1 MSELDRGLFRK
12 QALEFHRLGGVRGD
26 VLHITPAMLG
36 AMQALLFAIAVVG
49 LTFVCTAEVRRYSN
63 GPAVVLLD
71 GRHDVTADRPGV
83 IGSIDARVGQ
93 RVHAG
98 DVLVHLS
105 AQSETVELAA
115 IERELEDQLLLLMR
129 QPDDHAARDALIA
142 LRARRDVA
150 ETALERSVLHA
161 SDDAEVVDLRV
172 RVGQRVEPGTPLLAL
187 QGAAR
192 NVQLTALLPGPDR
205 PRIRAGM
212 PLRVRLSGFERASL
226 ELQVE
231 SVDEQVLGPREAMRA
246 IGPELA
252 DAFEVSGPIVLVHA
266 RLPLDGLKVRG
277 VQYRLHHGMPGQAEI
292 AVEREP
298 VLFAWLP
305 GLREALGDVY

>member
-1 MSELDRGLFRK
+1 MSEPDRGLFRK

-36 AMQALLFAIAVVG
+36 AMQALLFAIAALG
-49 LTFVCTAEVRRYSN
+49 LTFVCTAEVRRYSS

-71 GRHDVTADRPGV
+71 GRHDVTADRAGV
-83 IGSIDARVGQ
+83 IGAIDARVGQ
-93 RVHAG
+93 RVHVG
-98 DVLVHLS
+98 DVLVRLS
-105 AQSETVELAA
+105 APSETVELAA

-150 ETALERSVLHA
+150 ETALERSVLRA

-205 PRIRAGM
+205 PRIHAGM

-226 ELQVE
+226 ELLVE
-231 SVDEQVLGPREAMRA
+231 SVDEQVLGPREALRA